1 MPEFEYTSSH
11 ELQDL
16 IGALPVLALQAGEP
30 AMTQTVDFLHGK
42 IPEYPEPPDGQPM
55 LPDGASFLR
64 TAQQKAWFFASV
76 KSGSLPGWQWIPG
89 DRGGQPEKSGSART
103 GTLGRRWTEQVTKTG
118 EAVTGEVGTNLN
130 YAPWV
135 VGPSE
140 PGEEINGRTMYQA
153 RIHVDR
159 WWQFGNVMAENV
171 EAGWEAFD
179 DAFWPVFLELVKN
192 RSGSNPASGGAK

>member
-1 MPEFEYTSSH
+1 MPDFEYTSSH

-16 IGALPVLALQAGEP
+16 IGALPVLALQAAEP
-30 AMTQTVDFLHGK
+30 AMTQMTDFMHGR

-64 TAQQKAWFFASV
+64 TPAQKAWFFASV
-76 KSGSLPGWQWIPG
+76 KSGQLPGWAWK
-89 DRGGQPEKSGSART
+89 DNQPEKTGSART
-103 GTLGRRWTEQVTKTG
+103 GTLGRRWTEQVTKTDQ
-118 EAVTGEVGTNLN
+118 AVTGEVGTNLN

-140 PGEEINGRTMYQA
+140 PGEEINGKLMYQA

-159 WWQFGNVMAENV
+159 WWQFWNVMAENV
-171 EAGWEAFD
+171 EAGWAAFD
-179 DAFWPVFLELVKN
+179 EAFWPVFLELVKN
-192 RSGSNPASGGAK
+192 RSGQSPTGGAK